1 MDGFVK
7 KLEAFRMGY
16 RKEVRESAW
25 SLLDQDMPVLT
36 EELFA
41 LFEQNGNRLRYET
54 VYFNRRKM
62 LAVLGLEAIL
72 EKEEAGNKAKAVS
85 TEILDKLCLVI
96 EDVCREE
103 CWALPAHV
111 DRKEDKDWRITA
123 DLFACETAQTL
134 SEITDRLE
142 EDLPTELKGRMVK
155 EIGRRVLN
163 PFFDSAIPYSKWEC
177 GETNWNAVCAGS
189 IGSVCLHLMREDKE
203 QLLKNLK
210 RICDGLLWYLKGFS
224 EDGACMEGL
233 GYYTY
238 GMAYFV
244 NFAQELYEYSDGKWD
259 LFCGEWGEFKAGK
272 EDKRTK
278 MAQFPAKCF
287 CACNALSGCLIS
299 GS

>member
-96 EDVCREE
+96 EDVGRE
-103 CWALPAHV
+103 
-111 DRKEDKDWRITA
+111 
-123 DLFACETAQTL
+123 
-134 SEITDRLE
+134 
-142 EDLPTELKGRMVK
+142 
-155 EIGRRVLN
+155 
-163 PFFDSAIPYSKWEC
+163 
-177 GETNWNAVCAGS
+177 
-189 IGSVCLHLMREDKE
+189 
-203 QLLKNLK
+203 
-210 RICDGLLWYLKGFS
+210 
-224 EDGACMEGL
+224 
-233 GYYTY
+233 
-238 GMAYFV
+238 
-244 NFAQELYEYSDGKWD
+244 
-259 LFCGEWGEFKAGK
+259 
-272 EDKRTK
+272 
-278 MAQFPAKCF
+278 
-287 CACNALSGCLIS
+287 
-299 GS
+299 

>member
-72 EKEEAGNKAKAVS
+72 EKEEAGNKAEAVS

-96 EDVCREE
+96 EDICREE

-134 SEITDRLE
+134 SEIADRLE
-142 EDLPTELKGRMVK
+142 EDLPGGLRLTIIS
-155 EIGRRVLN
+155 EIKRRVLQ
-163 PFFDSAIPYSKWEC
+163 PVFDSAVPYRKWEC

-189 IGSVCLHLMREDKE
+189 IGSVCQIGRASCRE
-203 QLLKNLK
+203 
-210 RICDGLLWYLKGFS
+210 R
-224 EDGACMEGL
+224 
-233 GYYTY
+233 
-238 GMAYFV
+238 V
-244 NFAQELYEYSDGKWD
+244 
-259 LFCGEWGEFKAGK
+259 
-272 EDKRTK
+272 
-278 MAQFPAKCF
+278 
-287 CACNALSGCLIS
+287 
-299 GS
+299 